1 MFSKV
6 VKLYIN
12 DRDTRP
18 RGRSRVVGFGG
29 FRWSQTFYLSINM
42 HRRKPA
48 SAKQRKAQIQLKRA
62 VKRGD
67 IPPPEPQRPDHVRKT
82 KSAANRGRNIAVI
95 TASRRLQSSFI
106 KLPPH
111 FLEETKLLASTL
123 TLHRPIAPEVAIFDE
138 QSGGLRD
145 KQFTLPK
152 RPKWRYDMTKE
163 DVEKREE
170 SFFKEWLSRTDALVE
185 DWMNE
190 GADLEKNSDATVE
203 SSRSTLRMPRSPT
216 YFERNLDVWRQL

>member
-1 MFSKV
+1 MTAALDLKDGV
-6 VKLYIN
+6 VLLAVN
-12 DRDTRP
+12 
-18 RGRSRVVGFGG
+18 RSRVGG
-29 FRWSQTFYLSINM
+29 WLGVESNFLFAIM

-67 IPPPEPQRPDHVRKT
+67 IPPPEPQRTDHVRKT

-123 TLHRPIAPEVAIFDE
+123 TLPRPISPEVAIFDE
-138 QSGGLRD
+138 QLGGLRD
-145 KQFTLPK
+145 KSFTLPK

-190 GADLEKNSDATVE
+190 GANLELETNADATME
-203 SSRSTLRMPRSPT
+203 TSRSALRMPRSPT